1 MKYSTSSIKLPIL
14 AIILM
19 MCFTTINAR
28 DMSIAAPAV
37 ATLDTTPPTTTPP
50 APTTTPADTTPT
62 PATTATAE
70 PEKEKKEGF
79 NSKTRFGLRLG
90 GVISKQDYESSNSLA
105 EQPESKIGLDLAI
118 IASIPIGGG
127 LFMIQPELHW
137 VQKGYK
143 IPSPISG
150 QDTTTTL
157 EYVELP
163 LLARINFGGSIRL
176 YFLAGPSIGWLING
190 KYNPENGLDPTDY
203 LEETE
208 VSGVVGIGVGLAN
221 LEVDIR
227 YIAGLTDISST
238 EEFKDAKNS
247 SFGAGLTL
255 KF

>member
-1 MKYSTSSIKLPIL
+1 MKYSTFSTKLL
-14 AIILM
+14 GLM
-19 MCFTTINAR
+19 IMLMFSLIELQAR
-28 DMSIAAPAV
+28 DASIAAPVV
-37 ATLDTTPPTTTPP
+37 ASLDTTPPPTTPP
-50 APTTTPADTTPT
+50 APTTTAVDTTPT
-62 PATTATAE
+62 TTTTTAE

-137 VQKGYK
+137 MQKGYK

-157 EYVELP
+157 EYIEVP

-176 YFLAGPSIGWLING
+176 YVFAGPSFGWLIGG

-208 VSGVVGIGVGLAN
+208 VSGVVGLGVGLAN
-221 LEVDIR
+221 LEVDVR
-227 YIAGLTDISST
+227 YMAGLSDVSST